1 MLAKRII
8 PCLDVKDGRVV
19 KGVQFVALRDAG
31 DPVEVAESYD
41 AAGADEITF
50 LDITAS
56 HERRGTLLDIVR
68 ATADRIFVPLTVG
81 GGVKSER
88 DVEALLDAGAD
99 KIAINTAA
107 VSDPSLVERTA
118 ARWGTQAIV
127 VAIDA
132 KRTGTND
139 SLHWNVFTHGGRTDT
154 GLDAIAWA
162 KRVVDLGAGEIL
174 LTSMDR
180 DGTRAGYDLA
190 LTRTV
195 ADAVGVPVIASG
207 GVGTLE
213 HIYEGLSEGG
223 ADGALCASIFHDGTF
238 TVADAKTYLAERGIT
253 VRPAPSSNIWGP
265 QHTREMS

>member
-1 MLAKRII
+1 M
-8 PCLDVKDGRVV
+8 
-19 KGVQFVALRDAG
+19 QFVSLRDAG
-31 DPVEVAESYD
+31 DPVEVAKCYD
-41 AAGADEITF
+41 TAGADEITF

-56 HERRGTLLDIVR
+56 HERRGTLLDMVR
-68 ATADRIFVPLTVG
+68 ATADQIFAPLTVG

-88 DVEALLDAGAD
+88 DIEALLDAGAD

-107 VSDPSLVERTA
+107 VHEPALVERAA

-132 KRTGTND
+132 KRTGTNEP
-139 SLHWNVFTHGGRTDT
+139 LRWNVFTHGGRTDT
-154 GLDAIAWA
+154 GLDAVSWA
-162 KRVVDLGAGEIL
+162 KRIVDLGAGEIL

-195 ADAVGVPVIASG
+195 VDAVGVPVIASG

-238 TVADAKTYLAERGIT
+238 TVANAKTYLAQRGIP
-253 VRPAPSSNIWGP
+253 VRPAPSSNIWGFGSP
-265 QHTREMS
+265 SAPLAPTSRTQHTREMS

>member
-31 DPVEVAESYD
+31 DPVEAARGYD

-68 ATADRIFVPLTVG
+68 ATADQVFAPLTVG

-88 DVEALLDAGAD
+88 DIEALLDAGAD

-107 VSDPSLVERTA
+107 VTDPSLVERA
-118 ARWGTQAIV
+118 ALRWGSQAIV

-132 KRTGTND
+132 KRTAAQP
-139 SLHWNVFTHGGRTDT
+139 SPQWNVFTHGGRTDT

-162 KRVVDLGAGEIL
+162 KRIVDLGAGEIL

-180 DGTRAGYDLA
+180 DGTRAGYDLE
-190 LTRTV
+190 LTRAV
-195 ADAVGVPVIASG
+195 ADSVGVPIIASG

-213 HIYEGLSEGG
+213 HIYEGLSAGG

-238 TVADAKTYLAERGIT
+238 TVADAKFYLAERGLT
-253 VRPAPSSNIWGP
+253 VRPAPRT
-265 QHTREMS
+265 QHTRAMS